1 MRMEVNPEFMI
12 AASQIVAAQIQRD
25 PTLGNQDELPRA
37 LHQAYYAVWLAAR
50 RLATDADLN
59 SK

>member
-1 MRMEVNPEFMI
+1 MKINVIPEFMV

-25 PTLGNQDELPRA
+25 PTLADQDQLPRA

-50 RLATDADLN
+50 RLEVDADLN
-59 SK
+59 S

>member
-1 MRMEVNPEFMI
+1 MKITVIPEFMV

-25 PTLGNQDELPRA
+25 PTLGNPDELPRA
-37 LHQAYYAVWLAAR
+37 LHQAYHAVWLAAR
-50 RLATDADLN
+50 RLDIGTDPN